1 MVPLLPAELQA
12 KLAMVRPPAQLIE
25 QLESLFVLLSLTSP
39 PTLLSSAP
47 VTLPVANATPIT
59 PLFLPTSPPPAPPVP
74 TTTAPLAQV
83 KPAAQTDPSD
93 GAVRLTAAEVRTSEV
108 VRLASKLRFVPIVP
122 KFCPTSP
129 PALIESHEPEQSP
142 RLELTAAVAVTFPL
156 ARELVMSEPNSF
168 HPARPLSVTLTPL
181 LLTAPV
187 AKELET
193 VPLDTRYPSVWYNSS
208 PFCPIS
214 PPSALLLPPLIRPPA
229 LEFEIVEP

>member
-83 KPAAQTDPSD
+83 KPAAQTDPSG
-93 GAVRLTAAEVRTSEV
+93 GAVRLTAAEVRTIEV
-108 VRLASKLRFVPIVP
+108 VRLASTLRFVPSVP

-129 PALIESHEPEQSP
+129 PAPFMPLLQSP
-142 RLELTAAVAVTFPL
+142 VHPLPTVTATVARELSIVPGVCELLLPNSIPFCPTRPPAITPARLIGLPSLLNGMPLTVPVAVT
-156 ARELVMSEPNSF
+156 
-168 HPARPLSVTLTPL
+168 L
-181 LLTAPV
+181 L
-187 AKELET
+187 
-193 VPLDTRYPSVWYNSS
+193 
-208 PFCPIS
+208 I
-214 PPSALLLPPLIRPPA
+214 
-229 LEFEIVEP
+229 